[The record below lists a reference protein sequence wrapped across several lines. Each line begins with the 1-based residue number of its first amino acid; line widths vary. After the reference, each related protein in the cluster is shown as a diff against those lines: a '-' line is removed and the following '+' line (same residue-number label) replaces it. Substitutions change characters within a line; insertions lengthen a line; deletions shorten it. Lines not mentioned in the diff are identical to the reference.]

1 MALRGQALENFKS
14 ALTIT
19 ADYHSHT
26 TYSHGKGSIADNAQV
41 ASSKG
46 LEYLAITDHAV
57 RHPFIGVSPKKYDI
71 MREDMQK
78 VQERFPDVRLLLGIE
93 ANVLG
98 QNGDIDVSDE
108 DAKRLDIVL
117 AGYHLTSFPYR
128 FSDYFNITW
137 NALTRYAFKST
148 KGQIARNTKM
158 YVNAIKRHKIDILTH
173 PGFRL
178 DIDYKEVG
186 KVCADYGTYVE
197 LSSRHRTPN
206 DGNIERLLA
215 TDCLFVLNSDAHR
228 SEDVGNCEFAKSL
241 VEKFDI
247 PRDRISNIDGKK
259 LDLRSR
265 R

>member
-1 MALRGQALENFKS
+1 MPYHTAYGAARTGFGKLES

-71 MREDMQK
+71 MREDMKK

-108 DAKRLDIVL
+108 DAKRLDIVI
-117 AGYHLTSFPYR
+117 AGYHLTSFSLQIQR
-128 FSDYFNITW
+128 LFNITW

-148 KGQIARNTKM
+148 K
-158 YVNAIKRHKIDILTH
+158 
-173 PGFRL
+173 
-178 DIDYKEVG
+178 
-186 KVCADYGTYVE
+186 
-197 LSSRHRTPN
+197 
-206 DGNIERLLA
+206 
-215 TDCLFVLNSDAHR
+215 
-228 SEDVGNCEFAKSL
+228 
-241 VEKFDI
+241 
-247 PRDRISNIDGKK
+247 DR
-259 LDLRSR
+259 
-265 R
+265 